1 MPKQQIPRD
10 HFSLSLRPVY
20 PHDTVVS
27 EKEEE
32 DTRLT
37 IKKEKGRIDNTTE
50 EKKKFLSMESG
61 LALKRARVGLW
72 RYIKDVFIAVC
83 VYTHYCFYILFFF
96 LFLFITL

>member
-27 EKEEE
+27 EKEE

-50 EKKKFLSMESG
+50 EKKSFSQW
-61 LALKRARVGLW
+61 RA
-72 RYIKDVFIAVC
+72 D
-83 VYTHYCFYILFFF
+83 
-96 LFLFITL
+96 